1 MWLIISTLTWQYVYW
16 HANFICEKIKSWVTI
31 SELWFKRNLA
41 IVEAPMLG
49 VKVRIGEITTNI
61 QVHAKNEDIGNEG
74 VGEEVVW
81 VEFNFF
87 TQ

>member
-1 MWLIISTLTWQYVYW
+1 
-16 HANFICEKIKSWVTI
+16 
-31 SELWFKRNLA
+31 
-41 IVEAPMLG
+41 
-49 VKVRIGEITTNI
+49 VRIGEITTNI

>member
-1 MWLIISTLTWQYVYW
+1 MTWQYVIDMQIFFVKK
-16 HANFICEKIKSWVTI
+16 NSWVAI
-31 SELWFKRNLA
+31 CKLWFKWFKRDLA
-41 IVEAPMLG
+41 IFEAPTLG
-49 VKVRIGEITTNI
+49 VEVEIGEITTNI
-61 QVHAKNEDIGNEG
+61 QVHAKNDDIGNEG